1 MEQNVVLE
9 MRDISKN
16 FTGVR
21 ALSHVDFTLRK
32 GEIHALMGENG
43 AGKSTLIKVLT
54 GVHEFESGSIRM
66 ADKGKK
72 YHQSFPAGGAGKRNQ
87 YSISGGQSV
96 PET

>member
-32 GEIHALMGENG
+32 GTMKQVIE
-43 AGKSTLIKVLT
+43 KVCIFVT
-54 GVHEFESGSIRM
+54 
-66 ADKGKK
+66 A
-72 YHQSFPAGGAGKRNQ
+72 Q
-87 YSISGGQSV
+87 
-96 PET
+96 